1 MFRDGPWVLNSLAM
15 VWAPGL
21 GSVASCYQTDGV
33 LGSSLLPPT
42 QPPYTHTHTHPA
54 RMHAL
59 THTHTPHP
67 ASNHSLPCLSLAQPC
82 SFLHTLC
89 PDPACGPDHASP
101 SPSFTNTP
109 EDSQHLRSPIAPCSA
124 LPGKGPALWAVGG
137 DRRGSVSSCCGLC
150 DHGPPG
156 YVCLCTELV
165 SVSLCRMWV
174 SCVGVGLFL
183 S

>member
-1 MFRDGPWVLNSLAM
+1 MPWCGPPALVLWHLVTRLMGYWVLPCSL
-15 VWAPGL
+15 PP
-21 GSVASCYQTDGV
+21 
-33 LGSSLLPPT
+33 SLL
-42 QPPYTHTHTHPA
+42 THTHTH
-54 RMHAL
+54 
-59 THTHTPHP
+59 THTHTPPHP
-67 ASNHSLPCLSLAQPC
+67 ASNHSLPCSSLAQPC

-89 PDPACGPDHASP
+89 PDPPCGPDHASP

-156 YVCLCTELV
+156 YVCLCTELA